1 MKNII
6 KLIVPILF
14 CTFLFNT
21 LMVLALSEQK
31 NEEPNKLTASVSF
44 TSRKFLLG
52 PNDVLNVQFFGIPEF
67 EQKGLKVQPDG
78 NLTVSPFGSIYV
90 AGLTV
95 DKVQAILEEKF
106 SKYIK
111 NPQITVQ
118 LTNSKSFIVYVSG
131 AVMNPGS
138 YEINTDVKQTQVVNN
153 VKPEL
158 QIQRKTPLLSNI
170 LVASGGI
177 SYDAD
182 IEHIQIYNRFDKSK
196 FEVNLFDLIINAN
209 AEQDIYL
216 MAGDVVYVPRL
227 ATPLAVSPEKYKK
240 FASATIS
247 PRSVPVKV
255 YGYVNRPGVI
265 NLDPTQSLNL
275 NSAIMAAG
283 GYLNEN
289 NKSGSY
295 APKKIY
301 LSRLSS
307 EGKLVSTVINPRD
320 KDITLMPNDIVYVP
334 DKKRPMLGKMF
345 DYVGRL
351 ISPVN
356 AFASTYNNWALM
368 FDPQRFRTVR

>member
-1 MKNII
+1 MKKFI
-6 KLIVPILF
+6 KFLISLLF
-14 CTFLFNT
+14 CTILFNT
-21 LMVLALSEQK
+21 QSVQAISETK
-31 NEEPNKLTASVSF
+31 KTENNKLSASVSF

-52 PNDVLNVQFFGIPEF
+52 PNDIVNLQFFGIPEF

-78 NLTVSPFGSIYV
+78 NLTISPFGSINV

-95 DKVQAILEEKF
+95 DKLKEILEEKF
-106 SKYIK
+106 SRYIK

-118 LTNSKSFIVYVSG
+118 LANSKSFIVYVSG

-138 YEINTDVKQTQVVNN
+138 YEINTDLKQTQVVNN

-170 LVASGGI
+170 LVASGGV

-196 FEVNLFDLIINAN
+196 LEVNLFDLILNAN

-247 PRSVPVKV
+247 PRTVPVKV

-301 LSRLSS
+301 LSRLSTD
-307 EGKLVSTVINPRD
+307 GKLVSTVINPTD

>member
-1 MKNII
+1 MKNFI
-6 KLIVPILF
+6 KILVPILF
-14 CTFLFNT
+14 YTFLFNT
-21 LMVLALSEQK
+21 LAVQALKETK
-31 NEEPNKLTASVSF
+31 NSDAKLTASISF

-52 PNDVLNVQFFGIPEF
+52 PNDILNVKFFGIPEF
-67 EQKGLKVQPDG
+67 EQKGVKVQPDG
-78 NLTVSPFGSIYV
+78 NITIAPFGSIYV

-95 DKVQAILEEKF
+95 DKLQEILEEKF
-106 SKYIK
+106 TKYIK

-118 LTNSKSFIVYVSG
+118 LVNSKSFIVYVSG

-138 YEINTDVKQTQVVNN
+138 YEINTDLKQTQVVNN
-153 VKPEL
+153 VKPEM

-170 LVASGGI
+170 LVASGGV

-196 FEVNLFDLIINAN
+196 FEVNLFDLILNAN

-216 MAGDVVYVPRL
+216 MAGDVVYIPRL
-227 ATPLAVSPEKYKK
+227 ATPLAVDPEKYKK

-247 PRSVPVKV
+247 PRAVPVKV
-255 YGYVNRPGVI
+255 YGYVNQPGLI
-265 NLDPTQSLNL
+265 KLDPTQSLNL

-307 EGKLVSTVINPRD
+307 EGKLVSTVINPTD
-320 KDITLMPNDIVYVP
+320 KDITLMPNDIIYVP

-368 FDPQRFRTVR
+368 FDPQRYRTVR